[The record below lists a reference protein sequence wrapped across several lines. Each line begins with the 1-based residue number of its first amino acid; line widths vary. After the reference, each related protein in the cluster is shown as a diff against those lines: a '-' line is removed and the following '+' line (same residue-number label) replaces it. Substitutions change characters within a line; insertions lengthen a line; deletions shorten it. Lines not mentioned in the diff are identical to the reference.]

1 MSKNALDKLDRSTT
15 HRRRLPSQARAKN
28 TIDVLLEATTQI
40 LESEGEDSLTTNKV
54 ASISGFSIGT
64 IYQYFPGKEALIQA
78 IGWRLQNQVLGQ
90 MERHFNGLK
99 LQIDIDKRNP
109 YALVEEAIGLVLE
122 SMTLGGSNKSL
133 LRLLWTLEPE
143 GQTTIAAKRMA
154 EILSSL
160 FEQAQHPQIKTPTM
174 TELYVVTRAVLGVV
188 RYASLDESPLLGSNS
203 LKQALARMTFGLLQ
217 HKIN

>member
-90 MERHFNGLK
+90 MERHFNELK